1 MCLWAL
7 GREAFGIKP
16 ARPLKFIYV
25 QRENDDGD
33 LQELTSG
40 ACDHFGF
47 SDQEREIIRRNVISI
62 TERALSGDKF
72 LAQLRHLIRKHKP
85 DIVWIDPLQA
95 YAGGDFHTG
104 YPGFFDLAL
113 VLVGSHDF
121 ARVHA
126 SLRQFL
132 RERCCAIIT
141 SGKCLFSARVD
152 PLPEV
157 FFALFHLPIYPAF
170 VARNWRVRERNSS
183 TCVSPSLMQLVAAR
197 VQDYF
202 AVSNFPVRYS
212 ILVGIFDHVTSQRS
226 SNSW

>member
-95 YAGGDFHTG
+95 YAGGDFHAG

-132 RERCCAIIT
+132 REGCRAIIT
-141 SGKCLFSARVD
+141 SAKCIFGGRINS
-152 PLPEV
+152 LPQ
-157 FFALFHLPIYPAF
+157 FFVAF
-170 VARNWRVRERNSS
+170 VHRIIV
-183 TCVSPSLMQLVAAR
+183 
-197 VQDYF
+197 
-202 AVSNFPVRYS
+202 
-212 ILVGIFDHVTSQRS
+212 ILSEAK
-226 SNSW
+226 NL